1 MSDMPTVAR
10 IRARLAELNAEDIT
24 VDQAVWV
31 FGVESRS
38 PVTLRI
44 ARGQISAA
52 KVMGEW
58 RIDVASI
65 YSYLD
70 SLNQNFNKR

>member
-24 VDQAVWV
+24 VNQAVWV
-31 FGVESRS
+31 FGVSS
-38 PVTLRI
+38 TTPVLLRI

-58 RIDVASI
+58 RIDVKSI
-65 YSYLD
+65 NDYLD
-70 SLNQNFNKR
+70 SLNQDFNKR

>member
-24 VDQAVWV
+24 VNQAVWV
-31 FGVESRS
+31 FGVSS
-38 PVTLRI
+38 TTPVLTRI

-58 RIDVASI
+58 RIDVKSI
-65 YSYLD
+65 NDYLD
-70 SLNQNFNKR
+70 SLNKDFNKR